1 MDEQRLGPVV
11 GLGTWNTFG
20 TDASLAQ
27 AVVDAAL
34 DSGCRVFDPSPMYA
48 TPSTCARTPPPA
60 TRPGSTRSSGFS

>member
-1 MDEQRLGPVV
+1 MEERRLGPVV

-34 DSGCRVFDPSPMYA
+34 DSGCRVFRLVTDVRRCGG
-48 TPSTCARTPPPA
+48 T
-60 TRPGSTRSSGFS
+60 GSTRSSGVS